1 MDRKDEHVSLAK
13 GFHKIKENS
22 FDHVRV
28 IHDSLPQSAYHQT
41 SIATELFGQQL
52 TSPFFI
58 NAMTG
63 GSEKTAG
70 INQKLAILA
79 RETKL
84 MLATG
89 SISAALRD
97 PSVAHSY
104 QIVREVFPEGILL
117 ANIGAGSTLE
127 DAKRGVDIFNANAL
141 QIHLNAPQELV
152 MPEGDRDFTQWLRL
166 IEEITANLDVPVIVK
181 EVGFGMSRQ
190 TMQRL
195 LDVGVKTI
203 DVAGSGGTSFTQI
216 ENARRRK
223 REFSYLSDFGITTVA
238 SLLEANEI
246 PMNFE
251 LIASGGIRHT
261 YDIFKAL
268 CLGAN
273 AVGISASILNHLL
286 VNELEDTIALVQQW
300 QQELVSLYT
309 LVGAKTTADLK
320 QVPLLLSGE
329 NKTWCEARGI
339 DFTKYSQR

>member
-13 GFHKIKENS
+13 AFHKPKENS
-22 FDHVRV
+22 FDEVQI
-28 IHDSLPQSAYHQT
+28 IHQSLPQSNYAQT
-41 SIATELFGQQL
+41 SIETELFGQKL

-63 GSEKTAG
+63 GSEKTEG
-70 INQKLAILA
+70 INQQLAILA
-79 RETKL
+79 RENNL

-97 PSVAHSY
+97 PSVAHSF
-104 QIVREVFPEGILL
+104 QIVRKEFPDGILL
-117 ANIGAGSTLE
+117 ANIGAGSSLE
-127 DAKRGVDIFNANAL
+127 NAKRGVDLFQANAL

-166 IEEITANLDVPVIVK
+166 IEEITTNLDVPVIVK

-190 TMQRL
+190 TIQQL

-223 REFSYLSDFGITTVA
+223 REFSYLNNFGIPTVA

-246 PMNFE
+246 PMQFE
-251 LIASGGIRHT
+251 LIASGGIRNT

-268 CLGAN
+268 CLGAK

-286 VNELEDTIALVQQW
+286 VNELEDTIAFVQQW
-300 QQELVSLYT
+300 QQELVALYA
-309 LVGAKTTADLK
+309 LVGAKTTEELK
-320 QVPLLLSGE
+320 QVPLFLSGE

-339 DFTKYSQR
+339 DFRKYSQR